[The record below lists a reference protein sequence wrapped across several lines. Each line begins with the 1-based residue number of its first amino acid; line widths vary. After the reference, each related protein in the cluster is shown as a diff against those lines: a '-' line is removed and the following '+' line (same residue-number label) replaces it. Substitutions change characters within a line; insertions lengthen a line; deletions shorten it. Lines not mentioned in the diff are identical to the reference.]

1 MNFLRLHQ
9 QNIMLFLSGVCF
21 ILAILSILTNTLGKK
36 RRYALIQLE
45 FVASLLLIMDRFA
58 YQYRGNVSTL
68 GYWMVRISNFAVYL
82 LSIGVVYQFNS
93 YLIDLF
99 THEGKLEKTPRR
111 LRCVQVFC
119 IIGVVM
125 LIISQFTGLYYT
137 FDEYNRYQRSSIFI
151 LSYLFT
157 LGCLL
162 LQLDTIFE
170 YAHRISK
177 NIAVLLV
184 TFTLF
189 PLLAAILQLFC
200 YGLSLINITLVGE
213 TILLFLFVLFD
224 MNKTVEKA
232 NTLKIEFLQE
242 EQKTTQ
248 IMFEQ
253 TATAL
258 ANAIDAKDV
267 YTHGHSMRVAEYSRQ
282 IAVLAEKDE
291 KFCQD
296 VYFAGLLHDVGKIG
310 IPNDI
315 INKNG
320 KLTDEE
326 FAEIKK
332 HPVIGKQILS
342 SISKSPY
349 LSIGANYHHERYDGR
364 GYPDGLKGEDIPELA
379 RIIAVADAYDA
390 MTSKRSYRDP
400 IPQDKVREEI
410 VKGMGNQFDPA
421 FAKLMLHMI
430 DLDTE
435 YELKEHEE
443 VKELGGKNELNCAEF
458 RSQKS
463 EGILLTRHP
472 IKLRIHSRAD
482 KVIAGENTIPSF
494 IVFDSLDS
502 RVHETETKRRE
513 MLYKEYAIIR
523 FDGKITEGC
532 ARKIKSEIIPAEA
545 YKTKAPS
552 KQELFAEYKKGL
564 TYEIE
569 SVKYKDHILI
579 VISNKFQSLRITIA
593 LPDSTHYAYLCLTGE
608 QCLINNVEMAKAS
621 QEITQDYIPRIAE
634 EISYIKDQPVGDIP
648 NLQIDGWRTDASIGI
663 PVKDK
668 MSISFHSKS
677 LPSARLI
684 WHCPFI
690 CMFYSEDKKI
700 NGKGYREFVVV
711 RLDGENWEDNQ
722 QAKNTILINKN
733 DDFDGWESWKALNK
747 EGMDCKIEFHR
758 EGNKITVI
766 TENGGIAIKSTTTL
780 KADAPEVY
788 LALTGD
794 QVAITNIKIK

>member
-1 MNFLRLHQ
+1 MDFLRLHQ
-9 QNIMLFLSGVCF
+9 QSIMLFLSGVCF

-82 LSIGVVYQFNS
+82 FSIGVVYQFNS

-111 LRCVQVFC
+111 LRCVQIFC
-119 IIGVVM
+119 ALGVLM

-137 FDEYNRYQRSSIFI
+137 FDEYNHYQRSSGFM

-162 LQLDTIFE
+162 LQLDVIFE

-177 NIAVLLV
+177 NIAVLLI

-189 PLLAAILQLFC
+189 PLFAAILQLFC

-224 MNKTVEKA
+224 MNKTVDKA
-232 NTLKIEFLQE
+232 NNLKIEFLQE
-242 EQKTTQ
+242 EQKTME

-267 YTHGHSMRVAEYSRQ
+267 YTHGHSMRVAEYSRR
-282 IAVLAEKDE
+282 IALLAEKDE
-291 KFCQD
+291 KFCKD

-310 IPNDI
+310 IPNNI
-315 INKNG
+315 INKEG

-364 GYPDGLKGEDIPELA
+364 GYPDGLKGDDIPEIA

-410 VKGMGNQFDPA
+410 VKSTGSQFDPA

-435 YELKEHEE
+435 YNLKEHEE
-443 VKELGGKNELNCAEF
+443 VKELGGKDILNCAEF

-463 EGILLTRHP
+463 EGILLTRQP
-472 IKLRIHSRAD
+472 VMIKVSSHAD
-482 KVIAGENTIPSF
+482 TDIIDEYTIPSF
-494 IVFDSLDS
+494 IVFDSLDA
-502 RVHETETKRRE
+502 RAHETESKRKE
-513 MLYKEYAIIR
+513 MLYNEYAIIR
-523 FDGKITEGC
+523 FDGKITEGS
-532 ARKIKSEIIPAEA
+532 ARKIQTEIIPAEA
-545 YKTKAPS
+545 YKDKAPS
-552 KQELFAEYKKGL
+552 REEILSDYKNGL
-564 TYEIE
+564 SYEIE
-569 SVKYKDHILI
+569 AVKCKDHVLI
-579 VISNKFQSLRITIA
+579 VITNKFQTVSITLA
-593 LPDSTHYAYLCLTGE
+593 LQDSTRYAYLSLTGE
-608 QCLINNVEMAKAS
+608 NCLISNVEITKTDT
-621 QEITQDYIPRIAE
+621 EITEDYIPRIAE
-634 EISYIKDQPVGDIP
+634 EISYIDGPEGDLP
-648 NLQIDGWRTDASIGI
+648 NIQVDGWRTAATQGL

-668 MSISFHSKS
+668 MTITFHSKS
-677 LPSARLI
+677 LPTARLI

-690 CMFYSEDKKI
+690 CLFYSDDKKVG
-700 NGKGYREFVVV
+700 GKGYREFVVV
-711 RLDGENWEDNQ
+711 RLDGENWEENQ
-722 QAKNTILINKN
+722 QAKNTMLISKN
-733 DDFDGWESWKALNK
+733 DDFDGWEAWKALNK
-747 EGMDCKIEFHR
+747 AGMDCKIEIHR
-758 EGNKITVI
+758 DGNKITTF
-766 TENGGIAIKSTTTL
+766 TENSGIAIKSITTI
-780 KADAPEVY
+780 KADAPEIYVS
-788 LALTGD
+788 LTGD
-794 QVAITNIKIK
+794 QVAITNIHFN